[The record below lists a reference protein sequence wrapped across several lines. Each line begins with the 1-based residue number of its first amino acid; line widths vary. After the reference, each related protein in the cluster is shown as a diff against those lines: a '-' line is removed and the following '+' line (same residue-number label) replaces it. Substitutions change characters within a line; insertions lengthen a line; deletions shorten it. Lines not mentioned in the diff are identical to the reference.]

1 MGKAEAPAGVCRDL
15 RKSWKEGA
23 ERGIGE
29 AGESLLTK
37 QLHHPGRAPCP
48 PWDSVPSLPGKGLRG
63 SGDLRTPSLCRLAM
77 WPFSPPLCRAVCS
90 QRTEPSPRAV
100 RDEPGPP
107 DSLGI
112 PTAPA
117 GLRRSEIALHGGGW
131 VAVVCR
137 QH

>member
-23 ERGIGE
+23 EHVVGQERVC
-29 AGESLLTK
+29 SLSSYTTLVG
-37 QLHHPGRAPCP
+37 HPA
-48 PWDSVPSLPGKGLRG
+48 LPGPPFLHCQVKDLEALGISGLQAFA
-63 SGDLRTPSLCRLAM
+63 SCHVAL
-77 WPFSPPLCRAVCS
+77 SPPLCRAVCS
-90 QRTEPSPRAV
+90 QRTEPNPRAV
-100 RDEPGPP
+100 QDEPGPP

-117 GLRRSEIALHGGGW
+117 GLRRSEIALQGGGW